1 MRVCG
6 LLSTYIFT
14 HVYAPA
20 TMGQGATG
28 AEDKVSTGIHIFS
41 NELPNLSYA
50 SMDRW
55 KIWIIEDVPIFGQQ
69 FRRLSVDEVVNLQ
82 CQAK

>member
-1 MRVCG
+1 MYG
-6 LLSTYIFT
+6 ESQELMMLPP
-14 HVYAPA
+14 H
-20 TMGQGATG
+20 
-28 AEDKVSTGIHIFS
+28 IHIFS